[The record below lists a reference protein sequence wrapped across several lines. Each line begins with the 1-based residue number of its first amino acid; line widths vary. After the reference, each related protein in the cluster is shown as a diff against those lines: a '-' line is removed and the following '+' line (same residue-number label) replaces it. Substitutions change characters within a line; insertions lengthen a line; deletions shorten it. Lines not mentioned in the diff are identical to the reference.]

1 MTCLP
6 TAGDGCMPVSDND
19 CLYVKGG
26 VYKHVTG
33 KMLGGHAVK
42 VVGWGVQNATGQEY
56 WLVANSWGPTWGEE
70 GYFRFSLNDTGE
82 FASSLCVCSLH
93 NHCAPLCWK
102 AQNLHHE

>member
-1 MTCLP
+1 MQTFDDLSFGLCGLDVEFPQCLP
-6 TAGDGCMPVSDND
+6 TIGVGCMSVSDND

-33 KMLGGHAVK
+33 KLLGGHAVK
-42 VVGWGVQNATGQEY
+42 VVGWGVQNTTGEEY

-82 FASSLCVCSLH
+82 CS
-93 NHCAPLCWK
+93 
-102 AQNLHHE
+102 